1 MSKDDFQKVLDGL
14 LRQGQSASH
23 SNSGSVTSI
32 LSKLL
37 AATKATTAKPI
48 ASLRGLLPAVQKQH
62 TDSSSSSSSSGGGGS
77 AHDFVPVSGGSA
89 ASTNASPAGGSFDA
103 GSFAN
108 QFQKVADGGG
118 KTVAGATA
126 AQALRIIAKGA
137 VAPKSTTNPISNI
150 LSKIPGVSLAI
161 SPIISG
167 IIGLFGGHNNAPPA
181 LTPFV
186 LPSSV
191 RLDAAIGPKDQFL
204 PASHGTNGLSKL
216 NGVPSASQPNVP
228 GAQQNAGQQ
237 AATQQINVAPP
248 LDSHFFLD
256 HSDQIALAVKDAMLH
271 SSSLND
277 VITDL

>member
-37 AATKATTAKPI
+37 AATKATTAKPM
-48 ASLRGLLPAVQKQH
+48 ASLRGLLPAVQKIH
-62 TDSSSSSSSSGGGGS
+62 TDSSGSSSGGGS
-77 AHDFVPVSGGSA
+77 ARDFVAVSGGPASSTTASA
-89 ASTNASPAGGSFDA
+89 AVGSFDA

-108 QFQKVADGGG
+108 RFQRVADGGG
-118 KTVAGATA
+118 KTVGGATA
-126 AQALRIIAKGA
+126 AQALRILAKGA
-137 VAPKSTTNPISNI
+137 AAPKSTGNPISNI
-150 LSKIPGVSLAI
+150 LSKIPGVSLTI

-167 IIGLFGGHNNAPPA
+167 IIGLFGGHNNAPTA

-204 PASHGTNGLSKL
+204 PASHGGNGLPKL
-216 NGVPSASQPNVP
+216 NGVAAVTQSNASAQPTS
-228 GAQQNAGQQ
+228 AQQINA
-237 AATQQINVAPP
+237 QQINVAPP
-248 LDSHFFLD
+248 LDSRFFLD

>member
-1 MSKDDFQKVLDGL
+1 VSKDDFQKVLDGL

-37 AATKATTAKPI
+37 AATKTSTAKPI
-48 ASLRGLLPAVQKQH
+48 ASLRGLLPAGQKIH
-62 TDSSSSSSSSGGGGS
+62 TDSSGRSNSGGGSGR
-77 AHDFVPVSGGSA
+77 DFVPVSGGSA
-89 ASTNASPAGGSFDA
+89 SSTTASAAGGSFDA

-108 QFQKVADGGG
+108 QFQRVADGGG

-126 AQALRIIAKGA
+126 AQALRILAKGA
-137 VAPKSTTNPISNI
+137 AAPKSTGNPITNI

-191 RLDAAIGPKDQFL
+191 RLDAAIGPKDQFF
-204 PASHGTNGLSKL
+204 PASHGANGLPKL
-216 NGVPSASQPNVP
+216 NGVAAITRSNATTTQQTT
-228 GAQQNAGQQ
+228 AQQVTA
-237 AATQQINVAPP
+237 QQINVAPP
-248 LDSHFFLD
+248 LDSRFFLD

>member
-1 MSKDDFQKVLDGL
+1 MSKDDFQKVLNAL
-14 LRQGQSASH
+14 LRQGQPGSH
-23 SNSGSVTSI
+23 ANSGSVTSI

-37 AATKATTAKPI
+37 AATKTTAAKPL
-48 ASLRGLLPAVQKQH
+48 ASVRSLLPAAQKQH
-62 TDSSSSSSSSGGGGS
+62 VDSSSGGTGSSSNTGSGGGY
-77 AHDFVPVSGGSA
+77 VPVSGGTAHSTASSA
-89 ASTNASPAGGSFDA
+89 AGGSFDA

-108 QFQKVADGGG
+108 QFQGFSDGSG

-137 VAPKSTTNPISNI
+137 APPNSTVNPVSNI

-167 IIGLFGGHNNAPPA
+167 IIGLFSGHSKAPPA

-186 LPSSV
+186 LPTSV

-204 PASHGTNGLSKL
+204 PTSLGTNGLPKL
-216 NGVPSASQPNVP
+216 NGVASANQPNVP
-228 GAQQNAGQQ
+228 GAQQITG
-237 AATQQINVAPP
+237 QQINGAAPAM
-248 LDSHFFLD
+248 DSRFFLD
-256 HSDQIALAVKDAMLH
+256 HSDQIAQAVKDAMLH

-277 VITDL
+277 VITEL

>member
-1 MSKDDFQKVLDGL
+1 VSKDDFQKVLDGL

-23 SNSGSVTSI
+23 SHSGSVTSI

-37 AATKATTAKPI
+37 AATKTSTAKPM
-48 ASLRGLLPAVQKQH
+48 ASLRGLLPAVQKVH
-62 TDSSSSSSSSGGGGS
+62 TDSSGRTSDTSGGGS
-77 AHDFVPVSGGSA
+77 ARDFVPVSGGSA
-89 ASTNASPAGGSFDA
+89 SSTATSAAGGSFDA
-103 GSFAN
+103 GSFAI
-108 QFQKVADGGG
+108 QFQKAADGGG

-126 AQALRIIAKGA
+126 AQALRILAKRA
-137 VAPKSTTNPISNI
+137 AAPKSTGNPISNI

-167 IIGLFGGHNNAPPA
+167 IIGLFGGHNNTLPA

-204 PASHGTNGLSKL
+204 PASHGANGLPKL
-216 NGVPSASQPNVP
+216 NGVAAVTQSNAS
-228 GAQQNAGQQ
+228 AQQTSAQQINA
-237 AATQQINVAPP
+237 QQINVAPP
-248 LDSHFFLD
+248 LDSRFFLD

>member
-1 MSKDDFQKVLDGL
+1 VSKNDFQKVLDGL

-23 SNSGSVTSI
+23 LNNGSLTSI

-37 AATKATTAKPI
+37 AATKTSTAKPI
-48 ASLRGLLPAVQKQH
+48 ASLRGLLPAGQKIH
-62 TDSSSSSSSSGGGGS
+62 TDSSGSSTSGGVS
-77 AHDFVPVSGGSA
+77 ARDFVPISGGSA
-89 ASTNASPAGGSFDA
+89 SSQTASAAGGSFDA

-108 QFQKVADGGG
+108 QFQKAADGGG

-126 AQALRIIAKGA
+126 AQALRILAKRA
-137 VAPKSTTNPISNI
+137 AAPKSTGNPISNI

-167 IIGLFGGHNNAPPA
+167 IIGLFGGHNNTLPA

-204 PASHGTNGLSKL
+204 PASHGANGLPKL
-216 NGVPSASQPNVP
+216 NGVAAVTQSNAS
-228 GAQQNAGQQ
+228 AQQTSAQQINA
-237 AATQQINVAPP
+237 QQINVAPP
-248 LDSHFFLD
+248 LDSRFFLD